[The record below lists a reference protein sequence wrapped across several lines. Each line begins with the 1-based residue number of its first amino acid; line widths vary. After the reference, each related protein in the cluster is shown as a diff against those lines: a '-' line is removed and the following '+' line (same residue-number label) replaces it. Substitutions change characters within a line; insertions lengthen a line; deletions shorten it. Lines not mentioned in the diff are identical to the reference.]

1 VKGLTAGAIVDLVA
15 TTRSRCGDQVLG
27 WKTAPVLVKEQ
38 RNRQTAHQ
46 RQRRRRK
53 TWAPRPAAAT
63 TKNAYV
69 EGSGMAV
76 MVKELPPLSM
86 MLLLI

>member
-1 VKGLTAGAIVDLVA
+1 M
-15 TTRSRCGDQVLG
+15 
-27 WKTAPVLVKEQ
+27 
-38 RNRQTAHQ
+38 
-46 RQRRRRK
+46 
-53 TWAPRPAAAT
+53 RPAKPRAART
-63 TKNAYV
+63 V